1 MCINYDGW
9 DLDET
14 TEFLKGFFEVDD
26 DAVEELYYTLIA
38 QPCNYLKYYIGY
50 LEILDLKKTAM
61 EEQGDAFELKEFH
74 ENLLEIGEAP
84 FAIIRK
90 HMNLE

>member
-1 MCINYDGW
+1 M
-9 DLDET
+9 
-14 TEFLKGFFEVDD
+14 DD

-61 EEQGDAFELKEFH
+61 EEQGDAFDLKEFH
-74 ENLLEIGEAP
+74 EDLLEIGEAP
-84 FAIIRK
+84 FSIIRK
-90 HMNLE
+90 YMK